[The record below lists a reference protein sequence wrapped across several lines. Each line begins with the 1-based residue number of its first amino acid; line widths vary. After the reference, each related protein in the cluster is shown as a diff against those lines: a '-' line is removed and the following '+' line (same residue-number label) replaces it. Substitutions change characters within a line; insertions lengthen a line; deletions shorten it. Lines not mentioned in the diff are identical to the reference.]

1 MFENERYN
9 PAIIEGRGSQK
20 LQYSEYGE
28 HLYTPCD
35 VNVYLKLIDFVHNI
49 VIICG
54 FLESPFY
61 NQFLA
66 TLLSILHHHKVYRYM
81 FLYMCGYSTVCV
93 CMIQAK

>member
-1 MFENERYN
+1 MSGNACPNKQGHLEGVVFENERYN

-54 FLESPFY
+54 FLESPFIT
-61 NQFLA
+61 N
-66 TLLSILHHHKVYRYM
+66 S
-81 FLYMCGYSTVCV
+81 
-93 CMIQAK
+93 